1 MRLLAHIAA
10 FAIIIFVGYLLME
23 YGYPSFV
30 RQTHSTV
37 VAQIMMFICLGFT
50 ALSVIYAV
58 RKLP

>member
-10 FAIIIFVGYLLME
+10 FAIIIFVGYLLVR

-30 RQTHSTV
+30 RRTNSHV
-37 VAQIMMFICLGFT
+37 IAQFMMFVCLGFA

-58 RKLP
+58 RKMP